1 MIQETLIG
9 PLDRKVDHS
18 IDRNYV
24 VVVLALSSV
33 PSGLFMVKYDG
44 FFRIKNKIKIISK
57 SSRR

>member
-18 IDRNYV
+18 IDRNDV

-33 PSGLFMVKYDG
+33 PSGLFMVK
-44 FFRIKNKIKIISK
+44 I
-57 SSRR
+57 